1 MEKNEWQTSDWKIV
15 DRWKKKNQ
23 RFSMD
28 DNSEKHAMENANDI
42 FQRGEKMTKTKT
54 TKEKEKDSRRQF

>member
-1 MEKNEWQTSDWKIV
+1 
-15 DRWKKKNQ
+15 
-23 RFSMD
+23 MD